1 MKRRGAAVLVALLAL
16 LLAWGVTTVYQLRIA
31 RGDVF
36 PEYSTL
42 RADPLGARALH
53 DAVMLLPGRRA
64 EQWTRPLYRLQAG
77 PGDLVVVIGL
87 RRDMPGD
94 SWEALDRMA
103 VAGASVVV
111 AWRAELSRPGDGM
124 AAWDIRETAW
134 KIPEPVK
141 PKEPLP
147 EAGKDEPVEKS
158 KQEKAKAEKEADP
171 SDADGDEERLEPEVF
186 AKPPPRYAEEHERRW
201 GFRLARR
208 ELVTHDG
215 APDARKTA
223 SAPESWPG
231 EIARW
236 RSDLFFLSRPGDG
249 WNALYQRGGDIVM
262 MSRTRGAGRLTLLAD
277 SFPLSNEAAQRERAT
292 VLLADLVG
300 SASRIVFVESHL
312 GVETEVGVA
321 ALARRY
327 GLGGAALMAFVVAA
341 LWFWRRASPLA
352 PVPEED
358 AELRLAIAP
367 TAGLEAL
374 LRRAVPPEKLH
385 EACLEAWRATASAG
399 DRRRLEAA
407 SVSKETEPVAAHRA
421 AMRALSKK
429 QIS

>member
-1 MKRRGAAVLVALLAL
+1 MKRRGAAVLIALLAL
-16 LLAWGVTTVYQLRIA
+16 LLAWGVTTVYQLRVA
-31 RGDVF
+31 RGDLF

-53 DAVMLLPGRRA
+53 DAVKLLPERRV
-64 EQWTRPLYRLQAG
+64 ERWTRPLFRLETKPQ
-77 PGDLVVVIGL
+77 DLVWVIGI
-87 RRDMPGD
+87 RRDLNGD
-94 SWEALDRMA
+94 SWAALDRMA
-103 VAGASVVV
+103 AAGASVVV
-111 AWRAELSRPGDGM
+111 SWRAELSRPGDGS
-124 AAWDIRETAW
+124 ASWDIRETGW
-134 KIPEPVK
+134 KQPEPK
-141 PKEPLP
+141 KSKEPGP
-147 EAGKDEPVEKS
+147 ADGKDEAVEKT
-158 KQEKAKAEKEADP
+158 KQEKVEPKKDDS
-171 SDADGDEERLEPEVF
+171 SDAQGDGERSDLEAF
-186 AKPPPRYAEEHERRW
+186 ATPPPRYAAEHERRW

-249 WNALYQRGGDIVM
+249 WNTLYQRGGDIVM
-262 MSRTRGAGRLTLLAD
+262 MSRARGTGRITLLAD
-277 SFPLSNEAAQRERAT
+277 SFPLSNEAAQRERPTA
-292 VLLADLVG
+292 LLADLVG
-300 SASRIVFVESHL
+300 TAPRIVFVESHL
-312 GVETEVGVA
+312 GVEAEVGVA

-327 GLGGAALMAFVVAA
+327 GLGGAALMALVVAA

-352 PVPEED
+352 PVPEEE

-385 EACLEAWRATASAG
+385 QACLEAWRATAGAA
-399 DRRRLEAA
+399 DRRRLEAITFPT
-407 SVSKETEPVAAHRA
+407 ETDPVAAHRA
-421 AMRALSKK
+421 ALRALSKK
-429 QIS
+429 QLS